1 LRHRLVPGCGHDA
14 ALVVGSV
21 AGNIDHLP
29 GRPDAALAKRIIK
42 EAGSE
47 GFLLFF
53 FWTSFLAKIECA
65 LGAEMQAAPTAANPT
80 EFPAT
85 NRMGGKHGRPGA

>member
-1 LRHRLVPGCGHDA
+1 
-14 ALVVGSV
+14 
-21 AGNIDHLP
+21 
-29 GRPDAALAKRIIK
+29 
-42 EAGSE
+42 
-47 GFLLFF
+47 LLFF